1 MDRDPW
7 RILVVDDNASSAEA
21 LAAALTADG
30 FDTRFAL
37 SGVDALHSIDPWVP
51 HVVILD
57 ITMPEHD
64 GYATARV
71 LRRIARTRD
80 AGIIAF
86 TALGEESV
94 RPEGLD
100 AGFDGYCQKGNP
112 PAALV
117 RLIERLVH

>member
-1 MDRDPW
+1 MHSQW
-7 RILVVDDNASSAEA
+7 CILIVDDNASSAEA
-21 LAAALTADG
+21 LTAALTSDG

-37 SGVDALHSIDPWVP
+37 SGVDALHSIDHWVP
-51 HVVILD
+51 HVIVLD

-64 GYATARV
+64 DYATARV

-80 AGIIAF
+80 AAIIAF

-94 RPEGLD
+94 RAEALH

-117 RLIERLVH
+117 DLIGRLVR